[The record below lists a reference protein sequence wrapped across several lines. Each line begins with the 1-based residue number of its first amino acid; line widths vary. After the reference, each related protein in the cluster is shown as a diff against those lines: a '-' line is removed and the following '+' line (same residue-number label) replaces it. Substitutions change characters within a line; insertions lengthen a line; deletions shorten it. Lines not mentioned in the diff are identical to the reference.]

1 MSGSFKDSFRQHVD
15 SATSGRRLLIRAD
28 AGGSMGF
35 GHFVRMCALAGYL
48 RDDFR
53 VSFCTR
59 NPDGVGLS
67 DWQRRQLSEAGA
79 EWIEIPTSDMEEF
92 NRGFLTLVG
101 KDTSV
106 VLDNYYYTTDY
117 QTLVRERARTLVC
130 IDDMHD
136 RHFTADAV
144 MTFLPI
150 SREEFSLAS
159 HTRFFAGPQWSFLRA
174 PFLQHPYRK
183 RDNAIR
189 RIVMAM
195 GGADP
200 LNLTGKVLDAILKGA
215 PQVVTV
221 DVIAG
226 DTVDVEADCTG
237 RVNIHR
243 RLDAEGIRILLD
255 NADLG
260 VFPASTI
267 CVEAFSRRLP
277 VAAGHFVDN
286 QEEFYARGMEKGWF
300 MPLGDLRDSK
310 EALTERMSRIMTAP
324 LHPAPDF
331 DFISQR
337 TNIIRLFNEL
347 HDCGRTFGQP

>member
-1 MSGSFKDSFRQHVD
+1 M
-15 SATSGRRLLIRAD
+15 LIRAD

-48 RDDFR
+48 KDDFE
-53 VSFCTR
+53 VSFCSR
-59 NPDGVGLS
+59 NPDGIGLS
-67 DWQRRQLSEAGA
+67 DWQRRQISEAEA
-79 EWIEIPTSDMEEF
+79 RWIEIPTSDMEEF
-92 NRGFLTLVG
+92 NRGFLTLVDN
-101 KDTSV
+101 DTSV
-106 VLDNYYYTTDY
+106 VLDNYYYNTDY
-117 QTLVRERARTLVC
+117 QTRVRNRARTLIC

-144 MTFLPI
+144 MTFLPLF
-150 SREEFSLAS
+150 RHQFSLEPY
-159 HTRFFAGPQWSFLRA
+159 TRFFAGPQWSFLRA
-174 PFLQHPYRK
+174 PFLEPAAPRH
-183 RDNAIR
+183 NAGIS

-200 LNLTGKVLDAILKGA
+200 LNLTVKVLSAILKGT
-215 PQVVTV
+215 PQTFV

-226 DTVDVEADCTG
+226 DTVKVGTG
-237 RVNIHR
+237 STERVAIHR
-243 RLDAEGIRILLD
+243 RLDADGIRALLD

-267 CVEAFSRRLP
+267 CVEAFSRHLP

-286 QEEFYARGMEKGWF
+286 QEEFYARGVEKGWF
-300 MPLGDLRDSK
+300 LPLGDLRDP
-310 EALTERMSRIMTAP
+310 EEVIAGRLHRIVNMPAIS
-324 LHPAPDF
+324 APDF

-337 TNIIRLFNEL
+337 DNIITLFNEL

>member
-1 MSGSFKDSFRQHVD
+1 MRGDC
-15 SATSGRRLLIRAD
+15 SARRLLIRAD

-53 VSFCTR
+53 VYFCSR
-59 NPDGVGLS
+59 NPDGIGLS

-79 EWIEIPTSDMEEF
+79 GFIEIPTSDMEEF
-92 NRGFLTLVG
+92 NRGFLTLVD

-117 QTLVRERARTLVC
+117 QTHVRGRARTLVC

-144 MTFLPI
+144 MTFLPLA
-150 SREEFSLAS
+150 REEFSLAP

-174 PFLQHPYRK
+174 PFLRPVGRK
-183 RDNAIR
+183 RDAGIR

-200 LNLTGKVLDAILKGA
+200 LNLTGKVLAAILKGA
-215 PQVVTV
+215 PKVTV

-226 DTVDVEADCTG
+226 DTVEVDADCSG

-243 RLDAEGIRILLD
+243 RLDAEGIRSLLD

-286 QEEFYARGMEKGWF
+286 QEEFYARGVEKGWF
-300 MPLGDLRDSK
+300 MPLGDLRDSE
-310 EALTERMSRIMTAP
+310 EALTERIAWIMSGP
-324 LHPAPDF
+324 LPAAPDF

-347 HDCGRTFGQP
+347 HDCGRTVGQP